1 MRHVPDAPDTA
12 EAAATGRSASDDG
25 FRQVF
30 TDHRTRVFRL
40 AVLMTGNVHVAE
52 EVTAEVF
59 ARVLPRWRA
68 GGVTDVLSYLRR
80 AVVNE
85 TRSRHRRREHEARAL
100 ARWGAPA
107 AVRRHRSP
115 RARRTA
121 ARRAAPVAGTPARRR
136 GAPLSRRPVRGRRRQ
151 HPRDGA
157 GIGEVPRQ
165 SRSRP
170 TAHAARSAGGVPM
183 NDRPIDPAR
192 RRRPG

>member
-12 EAAATGRSASDDG
+12 EAAVTGPPVSDDG

-30 TDHRTRVFRL
+30 TEHRTRVFRL

-68 GGVTDVLSYLRR
+68 GGVTDVLPYLRR

-85 TRSRHRRREHEARAL
+85 TRSRHRRREHEARAI

-107 AVRRHRSP
+107 TIVDTDRVALAEP
-115 RARRTA
+115 LLA
-121 ARRAAPVAGTPARRR
+121 ALRQLPARQRAVVVLRYHDDLSEADVASTLGMAPGSVKSHASR
-136 GAPLSRRPVRGRRRQ
+136 GLAQLRILLDQQEESR
-151 HPRDGA
+151 
-157 GIGEVPRQ
+157 
-165 SRSRP
+165 
-170 TAHAARSAGGVPM
+170 
-183 NDRPIDPAR
+183 
-192 RRRPG
+192 